1 MTNATYGP
9 CFIRYYCIWTRRN
22 ITTVKPIVT
31 TTVTPIV
38 TTTQI
43 PENDGKNRGLI
54 AGLVIAGAI
63 LLTFVIWLVWR
74 KIKANNSQ
82 GESNSLRIED
92 FDFRNE
98 AEAEAALGAA
108 YWPDP
113 PRHIYIKK

>member
-1 MTNATYGP
+1 M
-9 CFIRYYCIWTRRN
+9 
-22 ITTVKPIVT
+22 PIVT
-31 TTVTPIV
+31 TTE
-38 TTTQI
+38 I
-43 PENDGKNRGLI
+43 PEKHGKNGGLI

-63 LLTFVIWLVWR
+63 LLTFVVWLVWR

-82 GESNSLRIED
+82 GEQNSLRIED
-92 FDFRNE
+92 FNFRNE

>member
-1 MTNATYGP
+1 MTTL
-9 CFIRYYCIWTRRN
+9 
-22 ITTVKPIVT
+22 KPIVT
-31 TTVTPIV
+31 TTNV
-38 TTTQI
+38 I
-43 PENDGKNRGLI
+43 PDEHGKDYGLI
-54 AGLVIAGAI
+54 VGLIIGAVV
-63 LLTFVIWLVWR
+63 LLVFVVWLIWR

-98 AEAEAALGAA
+98 EEAEAALGAA

>member
-1 MTNATYGP
+1 M
-9 CFIRYYCIWTRRN
+9 
-22 ITTVKPIVT
+22 T
-31 TTVTPIV
+31 TTNS
-38 TTTQI
+38 I
-43 PENDGKNRGLI
+43 PDVYEKDYGLI
-54 AGLVIAGAI
+54 IGLVIGAVV
-63 LLTFVIWLVWR
+63 LLVFVVWLIWR

-113 PRHIYIKK
+113 PRHVYIKK